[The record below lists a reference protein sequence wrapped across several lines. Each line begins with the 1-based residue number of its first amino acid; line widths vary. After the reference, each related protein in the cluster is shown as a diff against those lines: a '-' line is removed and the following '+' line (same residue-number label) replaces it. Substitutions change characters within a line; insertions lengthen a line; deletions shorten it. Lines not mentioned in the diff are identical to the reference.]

1 MRYVE
6 HLLTLD
12 NHFTV
17 GCPAETT
24 VALLAEMLNCSE
36 RHVKNIMNALHD
48 EQVLHWATERG
59 RGKKPRL
66 TLLLSKDDVLIA
78 EARRMV
84 EADRFREAFSVAGRM
99 SQPGKDEFHKWFTN
113 SLGISQKREK
123 NEELDTLRYSFYETQ
138 LIMDPM
144 LIKSRHDAHM
154 VQQIFDRLLEYDAE
168 TGKLLPRIAHH
179 WETTDG
185 KRWTFYLH
193 KGIYFHHGRRLTSD
207 DVRNTFER
215 LQNEGG
221 LFPEIRNM
229 TVCHE
234 TVIQFDLKWVDY
246 LFPRSLATERASIIP
261 IEKVK
266 EGDFRQVPVGSGPYL
281 LAYNNENMI
290 QLHVNPS
297 HFSTRPWLDRIEII
311 KTTAEFERRQSHPF
325 LLNQLDSTWKQVKQ
339 NEEGASFVVFNSVK
353 DGLFQEKDMRKQVLE
368 RLSPEHIRNER
379 RNTEFR
385 ATSFITKRSIANQR
399 DSINEVDEQHFD
411 GMHVKIAVQQ
421 IRPGVNHEK
430 AAKQLQAQLQDIG
443 ISAQLDLIDASTMGS
458 EFCISTYD
466 LFVGGIALG
475 KDHLISL
482 MRVVQ
487 SAAFPIYPAMPKH
500 IREKIDEKVKVIRC
514 SREDPFRWNAYF
526 EIEELLSS
534 EYAILFLSH
543 RFHSVY
549 EPENSAFENIK
560 LNSNGRV
567 DYRNVWKKW
576 SGEEGQR

>member
-12 NHFTV
+12 NYFEV

-24 VALLAEMLNCSE
+24 VALLAGMLNCSE

-48 EQVLHWATERG
+48 EQVIHWATARG

-66 TLLLSKDDVLIA
+66 TLLLSKDDILMA
-78 EARRMV
+78 EARRLV
-84 EADRFREAFSVAGRM
+84 ETDRFREAFLVVEAM
-99 SQPGKDEFHKWFTN
+99 SQPGKEEFHQWFTN
-113 SLGISQKREK
+113 SLGLSRKREK
-123 NEELDTLRYSFYETQ
+123 EEELDTLRYPFYETQ

-154 VQQIFDRLLEYDAE
+154 VQQIFDRLLEFDAE

-185 KRWTFYLH
+185 KRWTFYIH
-193 KGIYFHHGRRLTSD
+193 KGILFHHGRRLTSE

-246 LFPRSLATERASIIP
+246 LFPRSLATGRASIIP

-266 EGDFRQVPVGSGPYL
+266 EGDFQQMPIGSGPYQL
-281 LAYNNENMI
+281 LDNNENMI
-290 QLHVNPS
+290 QLEVNPLY
-297 HFSTRPWLDRIEII
+297 FSTRPWLDRIEII
-311 KTTAEFERRQSHPF
+311 KTPAEYERVERHPF
-325 LLNQLDSTWKQVKQ
+325 LLNQPDSTWKQVTRI
-339 NEEGASFVVFNSVK
+339 EEGASFVVFNCVK
-353 DGLFQEKDMRKQVLE
+353 DGPFNSKEMRKNIREKL
-368 RLSPEHIRNER
+368 RPEDIRNEWHD
-379 RNTEFR
+379 NEFR
-385 ATSFITKRSIANQR
+385 ATSFLTKHSLANQAKPKNR
-399 DSINEVDEQHFD
+399 LDERRFD
-411 GMHVKIAVQQ
+411 GLHVKIAVQQ
-421 IRPGVNHEK
+421 IRQGANHEK
-430 AAKQLQAQLQDIG
+430 AAKLLQAQLQDIG
-443 ISAQLDLIDASTMGS
+443 IASQLDLIDASAIGS
-458 EFCISTYD
+458 HDCISTYD

-487 SAAFPIYPAMPKH
+487 SAAFPIYPAMPKD
-500 IREKIDEKVKVIRC
+500 IREKIDEKARVIRG
-514 SREDPFRWNAYF
+514 SREEQFRWNAYY

-534 EYAILFLSH
+534 EDAILFLQH

-549 EPENSAFENIK
+549 EPDNSAFVNIK